1 MSCTQ
6 GIYRIISAEQLSQLG
21 YRFTIECPEVA
32 KVAKA
37 GQFVHI
43 RCEGFLLRRPISI
56 SSIDPMGGS
65 ITIVFEVRGEGTQW
79 LATRKAGDTLDM
91 IAPLG
96 NGFDLLPCDHK
107 AILIG
112 GGIGTP
118 PMVALAEH
126 YGANAQA
133 IIGFRSKDAVLL
145 QDTLAATGATVHLCT
160 DDGSAGHKGFVTD
173 ILAKLLKEDKPHI
186 LYACGPTPMLKA
198 VAKLAE
204 AHGIRCQLSLEERMG
219 CGVGACLV
227 CVCKIK
233 EANGEVAHKC
243 VCKSG
248 PVFEAEEVEFGG

>member
-1 MSCTQ
+1 MHCAQ
-6 GIYRIISAEQLSQLG
+6 GIFQIITAEQLSCLG
-21 YRFTIECPEVA
+21 YRFTIKCPQVA
-32 KVAKA
+32 KIAKA

-43 RCEGFLLRRPISI
+43 RCEGFMLRRPISI
-56 SSIDPMGGS
+56 SSIDPVEGS
-65 ITIVFEVRGEGTQW
+65 ITIVFEVRGEGTDW
-79 LATRKAGDTLDM
+79 LATRKAGDTIDM
-91 IAPLG
+91 MAPLG
-96 NGFDLLPCDHK
+96 NGFDLLPPDKK

-126 YGANAQA
+126 YKANAKA

-145 QDTLAATGATVHLCT
+145 EGTLADAGAGVYLCT
-160 DDGSAGHKGFVTD
+160 DDGSAGHKGFVAD
-173 ILAKLLKEDKPHI
+173 LLPQLIAEDKPSI
-186 LYACGPTPMLKA
+186 IYACGPTPMLKA
-198 VAKLAE
+198 VAKIAQ
-204 AHGIRCQLSLEERMG
+204 AQGIRCQLSLEERMG

-233 EANGEVAHKC
+233 EANGQMAHKC